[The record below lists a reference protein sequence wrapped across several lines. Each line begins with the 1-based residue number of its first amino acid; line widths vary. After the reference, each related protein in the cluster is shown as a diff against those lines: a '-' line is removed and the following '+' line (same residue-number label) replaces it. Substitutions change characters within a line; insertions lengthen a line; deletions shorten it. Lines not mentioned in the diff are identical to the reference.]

1 MEDGKE
7 RYVMNYLSFSVDNFK
22 VEETGSLRD
31 IVESQRDE
39 PPEDP
44 NETDGDVSLTEGL
57 LD

>member
-1 MEDGKE
+1 
-7 RYVMNYLSFSVDNFK
+7 MNYLSFSVDNFK

-44 NETDGDVSLTEGL
+44 NETDGNVSLTEGL